1 MSAAH
6 RSDIKSL
13 KEQMKDIEDENYK
26 KIQQLQDEVNSLSK
40 NSLNLKSTNL
50 HLQAKSEG
58 LSSDLSAAL
67 LRANTAEG
75 TLGAL
80 NERFAETIAN
90 HAEAINSLH
99 VSAVADRLA
108 ESTTA
113 SVVSNMIINAHEK
126 KIKDLEVELKEKK
139 SRIFDLEGESM
150 LLYERVEQLTV
161 SEETNEKSI
170 KALTANITEATVGFQ
185 HYKDLA
191 EKLEVE
197 VQGERATTNT
207 FRTSMS
213 ELQTRFDSTAAE
225 LQGLKES
232 SASMI
237 ETLTAQLREETRL
250 HGDFKQLSDDLQAT
264 IAKLQAQVETDAAA
278 ASAEIAKLKT
288 AVAELQVELQK
299 SAADR
304 EVLRSDGN
312 AKAKEISEL
321 KAELVVVADKLAERS
336 DSLAAAHE
344 DIITLKL
351 KIERLET
358 TGSNQLQELSGLQQR
373 NHNLQMENAQLNTNL
388 ALSAEKFHHLQE
400 NFDHMSTQNEKLTTE
415 AHDVLLENKDLHKRL
430 LELHL
435 KNDLLRDR
443 VDEVTSNLEVARRRV
458 QEVEIDALQSR
469 SSAEVECVDLKKKL
483 QDLNANMAEAIA
495 LNVALTQEMGQLKE
509 EVSTHQKKASSS
521 AQELNRSKQDLA
533 GMQLKNKK
541 LEDEVFSKATVKKTD
556 MNIWDFIHFQSIF
569 IYFILFSRYL
579 YSFNVIL

>member
-99 VSAVADRLA
+99 MSAVADRLA

-400 NFDHMSTQNEKLTTE
+400 NFDHMSTQNVKLTTE

-556 MNIWDFIHFQSIF
+556 MNI
-569 IYFILFSRYL
+569 
-579 YSFNVIL
+579 

>member
-50 HLQAKSEG
+50 HLQSKSEG

-99 VSAVADRLA
+99 MSAVADRLA

-400 NFDHMSTQNEKLTTE
+400 NFDHMSTQNVKLTTE

-556 MNIWDFIHFQSIF
+556 MNI
-569 IYFILFSRYL
+569 
-579 YSFNVIL
+579 